1 MPTTLRVCMENALI
15 LRGLADR
22 TRQSYLQSI
31 SKLAGHY
38 RCSPDLL
45 TPEQVESW
53 LLYLVTERKLAY
65 SSVNQAASACRF
77 LYNTVLGRERADFP
91 VPMAKTPQ
99 RQPEILGRA
108 EVARLL
114 SLAGD
119 AKSQAFLKMVYATG
133 LRVSEACALRI
144 EDVDSQPDRMC
155 IRVRQ
160 GKGGQDRY
168 TILTPSL
175 LGVLRAYWCQ
185 YHPCTYLFPNPGGGA
200 PMDIKVAQ
208 RRYQRARAAAHISK
222 EGGIHTLRH
231 CFATHLLESGVDLV
245 TIQKLMGHKDL
256 STTGRYLHLASTQW
270 QRTGPEHSPFDLL
283 AALPTR

>member
-1 MPTTLRVCMENALI
+1 MPTTLRACMENALI

-31 SKLAGHY
+31 SKLARHY
-38 RCSPDLL
+38 HCSPDLL
-45 TPEQVESW
+45 TPAQVEAW

-133 LRVSEACALRI
+133 LRVSEACALRV
-144 EDVDSQPDRMC
+144 EDIDSQPDRMC

-168 TILTPSL
+168 TVLTPSL
-175 LGVLRAYWCQ
+175 LVVLRTYWRQ
-185 YHPCTYLFPNPGGGA
+185 YHPRSYLFPNPGGSS

-208 RRYQRARAAAHISK
+208 RRYQRARAAAHITK
-222 EGGIHTLRH
+222 DGGIHTLRH

-256 STTGRYLHLASTQW
+256 STTGRYLHLASTHW
-270 QRTGPEHSPFDLL
+270 HRTGPEHSPFDLL
-283 AALPTR
+283 AALPKR